1 MPSPALEHLHQY
13 LLHPMGT
20 LQLRGIQVGNL
31 RIEEL
36 NITGREAAI
45 HAQEMLDR
53 ADDRQRRSRRA
64 NGCTQY
70 PVPLPVASAPRL
82 LSVEIAD
89 YIRSR
94 DDRGLAKDTT
104 GSTFRTLTLL
114 KMACGDIPVSR
125 IDHAHIYRLWELL
138 RWAPPLLLSDPKY
151 RDYTYEEAVALGK
164 ELAVPPLAPKTLE
177 KHRRFLSTFFKGLVE
192 ANAIPAS
199 PMAPFKKFKED
210 LAEDADKA
218 ERLFDE
224 SDLQRIFAPET
235 FVPWA
240 KSHPHRWWMPMIGL
254 YTGARINEV
263 AQLKVADIVQ
273 EAGMWWLRIRVTI
286 DPDLAHKSRGRSRQ
300 RLKGRSA
307 IRDVPIAKQLIDA
320 GFLDFVE
327 DIRQCGHPRLF
338 PHLSAGVN
346 RKTGDSNARYSQAA
360 LNQFSTYMKR
370 LGFRKGVG
378 FHAFRHTIAT
388 ELHHQ
393 DIPEEVIALITGH
406 SPNKRVA
413 VLHEAYFH
421 KKPAL
426 AQKKKIRTI
435 KRYQPI
441 VELPKYQR
449 GQFTEQLSDP
459 SKFYP

>member
-89 YIRSR
+89 YVRSR

-151 RDYTYEEAVALGK
+151 RGYTYDQAVALGK

-224 SDLQRIFAPET
+224 SDLQKIFAQET

-240 KSHPHRWWMPMIGL
+240 KNHPHRWWMPMIGL

-286 DPDLAHKSRGRSRQ
+286 DPDLAHKNRGRSRQ

-307 IRDVPIAKQLIDA
+307 IRDVPIAQQLIDA

-327 DIRQCGHPRLF
+327 DIRECGHPRLF

-346 RKTGDSNARYSQAA
+346 RRTGDSNARYSQAA

-388 ELHHQ
+388 GLHHKGVS
-393 DIPEEVIALITGH
+393 DEDIALVTGH
-406 SPNKRVA
+406 SISKNVP

-426 AQKKKIRTI
+426 ARTKQI
-435 KRYQPI
+435 AVLEQYRPDVALPAYQA
-441 VELPKYQR
+441 
-449 GQFTEQLSDP
+449 GQFKAQLSDP
-459 SKFYP
+459 RKFYP